1 MTAKIAC
8 SSGMTIERVRGDEK
22 RLNVD
27 RP

>member
-8 SSGMTIERVRGDEK
+8 SSGMMIERVRGDEK